1 MGLGP
6 DPAEASLR
14 RRGLL
19 AFGEIEVK
27 GGALGVYGSI
37 PVRPATRDANI
48 GFIDPPGRAGPFEF
62 SPHPPVEFWSVALH
76 PAPNGGVLDAP
87 ASLRSASIR
96 ENVRRVQ
103 DFRKYPRIISLMN
116 VWISGGSAVACAEW
130 EPSCGQVQPGRIS
143 AAQPAL
149 PESSLVAGWASRSGR
164 IGDRLPQW
172 FSDFLRTR
180 CTACSLQGG
189 VRVPGSLQPEVPH
202 PGSLIARRRFS
213 YISGQPR
220 CSAFEHG
227 NP

>member
-1 MGLGP
+1 VVRLDEVVQARAGSTPTAPNEPPLRFPPLYGLGIRRIAVKIDDAAPRRMGLGP

-27 GGALGVYGSI
+27 GGAVGVYGSI

-96 ENVRRVQ
+96 VNVRRVQ
-103 DFRKYPRIISLMN
+103 DFRKYPRIISMMY
-116 VWISGGSAVACAEW
+116 VWISGGSAVACAER
-130 EPSCGQVQPGRIS
+130 EPSRGQIQPGKIS
-143 AAQPAL
+143 AAEPAV
-149 PESSLVAGWASRSGR
+149 PESSLVAG
-164 IGDRLPQW
+164 
-172 FSDFLRTR
+172 
-180 CTACSLQGG
+180 
-189 VRVPGSLQPEVPH
+189 
-202 PGSLIARRRFS
+202 
-213 YISGQPR
+213 
-220 CSAFEHG
+220 
-227 NP
+227 